1 MRPLLAVA
9 SLLGVALLAVAA
21 VAPAPAGAVDAPF
34 RLNVGGGATDGFSA
48 DNDGDY
54 VVGESFALTE
64 ATVEVKGTDRDDLY
78 LSYRYYWG
86 RLNYA
91 IPVSPGDY
99 EVRLHFAE
107 LWPGAFFRGARV
119 FNVYIGG
126 VEADARLDI
135 FGLVGSRTAL
145 VRAYNTTVGADG
157 TLAIDLWGV
166 EQNPALAAIEVLVPG
181 AEPPLP
187 TLPPAA
193 STDPTDPED
202 GATLPLRVNVG
213 GGEAADAGFSA
224 DAPAAFQGFT
234 EVGSGTGAVAGTSAD
249 ALYRAYRFA
258 PGWGTFSVR
267 VPLAAGAYT
276 VRLHWAEMW
285 DGAWTEG
292 ARVFDVALGDGA
304 GVETVEDKLDVYA
317 TAGPAT
323 ALVRQYT
330 VSVETSPLVIRLVS
344 RQQNAMLSAYEVLEG
359 TGFRVPTKAPPFVPP
374 TPTPS
379 NSPGASA
386 TPEPSATPSP
396 PPPTSSTDHFAHA
409 VIGKVEDM
417 YVDNDG
423 NGEEAVTIT
432 GFGSHTHYFFNN
444 GTSGS
449 LVRTEWYNNDTEAL
463 LGSSLSLTY
472 TFGLGTTN
480 VRLDVE
486 DTTGDTSSDFA
497 TVSVVGSL
505 RPGAYCYYYGA
516 GTDFPLPLDVKEG
529 PKAVFAAT
537 AGTLRFP
544 NAGNFP
550 EGAHGTGEWVQRC
563 VFFYNAPSQANYTF
577 AADYTGRVE
586 MHMDAEKVFGDDGTG
601 RVELSEGLH
610 EGQVFFAK
618 TSDAA
623 KLLISVNGTALPA
636 ASIQHDQNTV
646 VPVITGMFPDTGGRG
661 GGTSV
666 TINGVGFFTSA
677 FQVFFGDTPAASVQ
691 RRSATQ
697 LIAISP
703 PGSAGAVDVT
713 VVTGGDIEAEGGT
726 SNGFTFTYEGDA
738 APIQFKSFLLK
749 DAGGND
755 SFSLW
760 SGIAITFG
768 PDGRYYVS
776 VYDSQVWVLSIS
788 ADHRV
793 TDVCRSESLGEN
805 TVVTSVA
812 FNPADGD
819 QIKLYVT
826 AAVLYYH
833 DRFGMPLSAWDNGRV
848 LMMEP
853 NVNGQCLG
861 ISKEVITGLP
871 VSNHDHS
878 ASGLG
883 FDQDGL
889 LRILSPGLTNMGTSD
904 GGERL
909 GGLDETSLSAAML
922 IADVNKPD
930 FDGAITYDTK
940 DELTST
946 QTGGF
951 DVKIYAVG
959 LRSAFGSAIHTN
971 GEWYATDNG
980 PNETFGNLALGCNNS
995 RFSSGHGDKVLR
1007 MARGAY
1013 YGHPNRNR
1021 AREDPRQCTYY
1032 WPLQP
1037 GTAEYKPPLT
1047 SFSEGSYNG
1056 IIEVMSNVF
1065 PDLKHD
1071 LLISRFSTGNRGN
1084 NGLIKRVQL
1093 VGGRDGPVVVSDLL
1107 GASGLDI
1114 ESTPSGAYYLPYV
1127 CAVCRLLLS
1136 PRPPCAVFSNP
1147 RASLTFEG
1155 GVSPACVL
1163 ECCWEH
1169 WSDSRGRNLFLLVT
1183 LALAMVCRP
1192 PAFPLF
1198 SCAFPSY
1205 LYSRT
1210 QKGEM
1215 LVVEPVY
1222 PTPPANGRPVPIAV
1236 KPHRGPKG
1244 GGHTIT
1250 VGGHNFGTAPT
1261 ATLGDRPCRN
1271 VRDVAADGTSFRCTV
1286 PAAAEPGSLVR
1297 IAVTNTE
1304 TGKKSARTPGNGDYL
1319 YMNI

>member
-1 MRPLLAVA
+1 MAARPSPRRRTALRPLLAVA
-9 SLLGVALLAVAA
+9 SLLGVALVAVAA

-34 RLNVGGGATDGFSA
+34 RFNVGGGATDGFAA
-48 DNDGDY
+48 DNDGQY
-54 VVGESFALTE
+54 VKGESFALTE
-64 ATVEVKGTDRDDLY
+64 TDVEVKATERDDLY

-86 RLNYA
+86 RLNYV

-107 LWPGAFFRGARV
+107 LWQGAFFRGARV

-126 VEADARLDI
+126 VEADPQLDI
-135 FGLVGSRTAL
+135 FGLVGGRTAL
-145 VRAYNTTVGADG
+145 VRSYSTTVGADG
-157 TLAIDLWGV
+157 MLAIDLWGV
-166 EQNPALAAIEVLVPG
+166 QQNPALAAIEVLVPG

-187 TLPPAA
+187 SLPPMS

-213 GGEAADAGFSA
+213 GGVAAGPGFAA

-234 EVGSGTGAVAGTSAD
+234 EVATGSGPVEGTD
-249 ALYRAYRFA
+249 NDMLYRSYRFA

-267 VPLAAGAYT
+267 VPLAAGTYT
-276 VRLHWAEMW
+276 ICLHWAEMW
-285 DGAWTEG
+285 DGAWTAG
-292 ARVFDVALGDGA
+292 TRVFDVALGNNA
-304 GVETVEDKLDVYA
+304 GVETVEDQLDVYA
-317 TAGPAT
+317 TVGPAT

-330 VSVETSPLVIRLVS
+330 VTVGASPLVIRLSS
-344 RQQNAMLSAYEVLEG
+344 RQQNAMLSAYEVLQG
-359 TGFRVPTKAPPFVPP
+359 TGFIVPTKGPAFVPP
-374 TPTPS
+374 TPS
-379 NSPGASA
+379 MAPGASA
-386 TPEPSATPSP
+386 TPEPMASATPSP
-396 PPPTSSTDHFAHA
+396 PPPTGSTDHFAHA
-409 VIGKVEDM
+409 VIGTVEDV

-423 NGEEAVTIT
+423 NGEESVTIT
-432 GFGSHTHYFFNN
+432 GFGSHTHFFANN
-444 GTSGS
+444 GTPGS
-449 LVRTEWYNNDTEAL
+449 LVRTEWYNNDTDVL

-472 TFGLGTTN
+472 TFGLGSTN

-486 DTTGDTSSDFA
+486 DTTGDSSSDFA

-505 RPGAYCYYYGA
+505 RPGAYCYYYDA
-516 GTDFPLPLDVKEG
+516 ATDFPPPLNVKDA

-537 AGTLRFP
+537 TGALQFR

-550 EGAHGTGEWVQRC
+550 EGAHGTGEWMQRC
-563 VFFYNAPSQANYTF
+563 VFFYNAPTQANYTF
-577 AADYTGRVE
+577 AADFTGRVE

-618 TSDAA
+618 TGDAA
-623 KLLISVNGTALPA
+623 KLRISINGTALPA
-636 ASIQHDQNTV
+636 SSIQHDQNTV

-666 TINGVGFFTSA
+666 TINGVGFFTSSVE
-677 FQVFFGDTPAASVQ
+677 VFFGDTPAASVE

-697 LIAISP
+697 LVAISP
-703 PGSAGAVDVT
+703 PGPSGAVDVT
-713 VVTGGDIEAEGGT
+713 VLTGGDIEAEGGS
-726 SNGFTFTYEGDA
+726 SNAFTFTYEGDA
-738 APIQFKSFLLK
+738 APIQFNSFLLK
-749 DAGGND
+749 DSGGEN

-760 SGIAITFG
+760 SGIAITYG
-768 PDGRYYVS
+768 PDGRYYVG
-776 VYDSQVWVLSIS
+776 VYGSEVWALSIS
-788 ADHRV
+788 DDHRV
-793 TDVCRSESLGEN
+793 TDVCKSESLGLN
-805 TVVTSVA
+805 MVVTSVA

-826 AAVLYYH
+826 ASVLYYH

-848 LMMEP
+848 VLLEP
-853 NVNGQCLG
+853 DVNGQCLG

-883 FDQDGL
+883 FDQDGM
-889 LRILSPGLTNMGTSD
+889 LRILSAGLSNMGTSD

-909 GGLDETSLSAAML
+909 GGLDETSLSAAIL
-922 IADVNKPD
+922 IADVNKPG
-930 FDGAITYDTK
+930 FDGAITYDQTEE
-940 DELTST
+940 ELTST

-951 DVKIYAVG
+951 DVKLFAVG
-959 LRSAFGSAIHTN
+959 LRSSFGSAIHTN

-1007 MARGAY
+1007 MVRDAY

-1032 WPLQP
+1032 WPLQA

-1084 NGLIKRVQL
+1084 NGLIKRIQL
-1093 VGGRDGPVVVSDLL
+1093 EGGRDGPVVVTDLL

-1114 ESTPSGAYYLPYV
+1114 ESTPFGAYYLP
-1127 CAVCRLLLS
+1127 
-1136 PRPPCAVFSNP
+1136 RP
-1147 RASLTFEG
+1147 
-1155 GVSPACVL
+1155 
-1163 ECCWEH
+1163 
-1169 WSDSRGRNLFLLVT
+1169 
-1183 LALAMVCRP
+1183 
-1192 PAFPLF
+1192 
-1198 SCAFPSY
+1198 
-1205 LYSRT
+1205 

-1215 LVVEPVY
+1215 LIVEPVY
-1222 PTPPANGRPVPIAV
+1222 PTPPASGAPVPIAV
-1236 KPHRGPKG
+1236 KPHRGPAG

-1250 VGGHNFGTAPT
+1250 VGGHNFGANPT
-1261 ATLGDRPCRN
+1261 ATLGGRPCRN
-1271 VRDVAADGTSFRCTV
+1271 VRDVAADGTRFRCTV
-1286 PAAAEPGSLVR
+1286 PAAASPGALVR
-1297 IAVTNTE
+1297 IAVTNGE
-1304 TGKKSARTPGNGDYL
+1304 TGKTSARTPGNGDYL
-1319 YMNI
+1319 YMNV